1 MKKKILKVFWIFVE
15 LVFVVLCFNAIDFYF
30 SDFEILAK
38 QNPENTANVFILG
51 FVYCML
57 ISFFFSK
64 IVDLVLFVWDKI
76 KNHCKFEEI
85 AEDTENEKK

>member
-1 MKKKILKVFWIFVE
+1 MKKKILKVFLIFVE

-51 FVYCML
+51 FVYCMF

-64 IVDLVLFVWDKI
+64 IVDLVFFVLDKI
-76 KNHCKFEEI
+76 KNRGKVEKLTEEL
-85 AEDTENEKK
+85 

>member
-30 SDFEILAK
+30 SDYEILAK
-38 QNPENTANVFILG
+38 QNPESTAHVLILG
-51 FVYCML
+51 FIFWML

-64 IVDLVLFVWDKI
+64 TVDLFFFVWDKI
-76 KNHCKFEEI
+76 KNHGKVEKITEES
-85 AEDTENEKK
+85 

>member
-38 QNPENTANVFILG
+38 QNPESTAHVLILG
-51 FVYCML
+51 FNSWFYFL
-57 ISFFFSK
+57 DAYFF
-64 IVDLVLFVWDKI
+64 LLFKD
-76 KNHCKFEEI
+76 C
-85 AEDTENEKK
+85 